1 MAKQNKNVVSKGKKS
16 HNNNLFSVLRKYK
29 DDYLFMLPFYTVFF
43 LFSILPVVISI
54 IFSFTYFNVVEP
66 PRFIG
71 LANYFKLFLE
81 DELFMKSLSTT
92 VVLAVVTGPVS
103 YILCFVVAW
112 MVNEFNHKL
121 RTVLTLLFYTPTLTG
136 GLSAIWMIVFSGDQY
151 GTANGILMS
160 LNVIH
165 DPIQWLTNTKYMMG
179 VCIVVIIWMSLGTS
193 FLSFTAGFRSIDT
206 NMYEAG
212 AIDGIRNRFQELWY
226 IILPTMKPQ
235 LMFGAVMCITTSFG
249 VGTVISQI
257 FGFPSTAYHLYTLV
271 HMLEDYGGLRFE
283 MGYASAVATILFII
297 MVVINKFVQGLIA
310 KVGR

>member
-1 MAKQNKNVVSKGKKS
+1 
-16 HNNNLFSVLRKYK
+16 
-29 DDYLFMLPFYTVFF
+29 
-43 LFSILPVVISI
+43 
-54 IFSFTYFNVVEP
+54 
-66 PRFIG
+66 
-71 LANYFKLFLE
+71 
-81 DELFMKSLSTT
+81 MKSLSTT

-226 IILPTMKPQ
+226 ITLPTMKPQ

>member
-165 DPIQWLTNTKYMMG
+165 DPIQWLTDTKYMMG

-193 FLSFTAGFRSIDT
+193 FLSFAAGFRSIDT

-226 IILPTMKPQ
+226 ITLPTMKPQ

>member
-1 MAKQNKNVVSKGKKS
+1 MAKQDKSAVLTNKKA

-29 DDYLFMLPFYTVFF
+29 DDYLFMLPFYSVFF
-43 LFSILPVVISI
+43 LFSILPVIISI
-54 IFSFTYFNVVEP
+54 FFSFTYFNVVEA

-71 LANYFKLFLE
+71 LDNYFKLFLE

-103 YILCFVVAW
+103 YVLCFVVAW
-112 MVNEFNHKL
+112 MVNEFSAKT
-121 RTVLTLLFYTPTLTG
+121 RAILTLLFYTPTLTG
-136 GLSAIWMIVFSGDQY
+136 GLSAIWLIIFSGDQY

-160 LNVIH
+160 LNIID
-165 DPIQWLTNTKYMMG
+165 DPIQWLTDTTYMMG
-179 VCIVVIIWMSLGTS
+179 VAIVVIIWMSLGTS
-193 FLSFTAGFRSIDT
+193 FLSFIAGFRAIDT
-206 NMYEAG
+206 SMYEAG

-226 IILPTMKPQ
+226 ITLPAMKPQ

-257 FGFPSTAYHLYTLV
+257 FGFPSTAYRLYTLV
-271 HMLEDYGGLRFE
+271 HMLEDYGGQRFE

-297 MVVINKFVQGLIA
+297 MVVMNKFVQGLIA
-310 KVGR
+310 KVGK

>member
-226 IILPTMKPQ
+226 ITLPTMKPQ

>member
-1 MAKQNKNVVSKGKKS
+1 MWFQRVKNHIIIIYFRYCANIKMIIFLCC
-16 HNNNLFSVLRKYK
+16 LFIQ
-29 DDYLFMLPFYTVFF
+29 FFF

-54 IFSFTYFNVVEP
+54 LFSFTYFNVVEP

-165 DPIQWLTNTKYMMG
+165 DPIQWLTDTKYMMG

-226 IILPTMKPQ
+226 ITLPAMKPQ

-257 FGFPSTAYHLYTLV
+257 FGFPSTAYRLYTLV
-271 HMLEDYGGLRFE
+271 HMLEDYGGQRFE

>member
-226 IILPTMKPQ
+226 ITLPTMKPQ

-257 FGFPSTAYHLYTLV
+257 FGFPSTAYRLYTLV